1 MLDQTPLGN
10 ETGCPHDMSAFSGGD
25 KFFEIARS
33 RDFSSG

>member
-10 ETGCPHDMSAFSGGD
+10 ETGCPHDKCARSGGD
-25 KFFEIARS
+25 KFLGDARS